1 MADDGLSAYERQRL
15 ENIAKNKK
23 VLESLGLLSGSG
35 LIQRNKG
42 GGGAIQRKAKPR
54 EQRPVVMPRVREQRT
69 VSARS
74 APERL
79 DPGLE
84 RLRKLQEERKSAAEA
99 LAQRQARAQGLAL
112 LPSTGSSSTAPV
124 ALHRATNSIEP
135 PPRLH
140 LGISDEDVYAHF
152 HRVPRGAF
160 DSRAA
165 PHSVGAAG
173 AAAAAAATPTAAGRL
188 AAGGAASPGTAASA
202 AADAAAPATD
212 ADAPAAA
219 AAAAAPVEAAAA
231 LDNAPADGPL
241 GMDLPSCPECEGFSR
256 ALPRPPGQTR
266 QRFQCKR
273 PRYAHPL
280 PTAYS
285 LLTTAHSLL
294 PTAHCP
300 LPTPY

>member
-165 PHSVGAAG
+165 PHSVGA
-173 AAAAAAATPTAAGRL
+173 
-188 AAGGAASPGTAASA
+188 
-202 AADAAAPATD
+202 
-212 ADAPAAA
+212 
-219 AAAAAPVEAAAA
+219 PVEAAAA

-285 LLTTAHSLL
+285 LLTTAHCLL
-294 PTAHCP
+294 PTDYSLLATRYSLLATRYSLLTTPDSP
-300 LPTPY
+300 LTTPYSLRRCAHEWGCNMCSAMLKTAASAAQAAG